1 MSDREFV
8 FRLTGDASGIE
19 AAAARGQA
27 SMRNAAA
34 ATGELDVA
42 QKRASQSSESLAQR
56 LVGMGVGVFSI
67 TALGAAVTSFSQQ
80 LVDAQI
86 RADRLYQQLA
96 TVTGPASAGAQI
108 EYVRAVADRLGLELD
123 STAGAYARFL
133 AAARGTSLEGA
144 ASRAIFE
151 SVAGAASKMGLSADD
166 TAGVL
171 RALEQMMS
179 KGTVQAEELRG
190 QLGERLPGAFQIAA
204 RAMGV
209 TTGELGKLL
218 ERGEVAAS
226 DLLPRLARQLNEEFG
241 GAADQASNTMQ
252 AAVNRVSGA
261 WDTLKQN
268 VAQTGAGN
276 FMRGQLEI
284 LADGVNGV
292 NEAMVRARDSGS
304 GFWMQMVAGSGAV
317 LQFLNPLNAVS
328 YSANAAAGELE
339 QAREKVVRLQAV
351 LDQDSGQIYLAR
363 QIRQLE
369 QFIQKAEQARNSAA
383 ALRAID
389 NETMA
394 SLGRMEREPRDRRLA
409 ALRTLTDQ
417 LSGANSRLAQS
428 IRTLNE
434 SFAEGD
440 INQAEYVR
448 LVLQARDQMAGGGG
462 GSRAKPKAEQPF
474 VGVPDVEVQN
484 ILRQRREDQETD
496 AFFRTQLQKAEERWQ
511 AQADRQQQA
520 ADGLAQQ
527 LVLSADS
534 VNVSLLNSQEARGR
548 AQIALERAQLQ
559 ARLSQMTLN
568 AEQRKAIEDAFA
580 LYVVARQQQL
590 TEELKPEWQRMVEAW
605 DDTHE
610 AMRRTQDQF
619 LTGFVN
625 EGRSAFEQFVMTGR
639 ISATG
644 LVNFI
649 RSEFARMVYDRF
661 LASVVANV
669 GQTIFSAI
677 FGSPGGA
684 TGGGSAPTGG
694 SGLRISGG
702 AATGSN
708 YIKRDML
715 TILHKG
721 EAVIPKKFNPYGGA
735 GSGGSGLGGGVV
747 IHQTFNVAAGADR
760 EAMVTAAE
768 AGRAAAVAQITEMMR
783 RGNAAVA

>member
-1 MSDREFV
+1 VSDREFV
-8 FRLTGDASGIE
+8 FRLTGDSSGID

-27 SMRNAAA
+27 SMRGAAS
-34 ATGELDVA
+34 ATSELDVA
-42 QKRASQSSESLAQR
+42 QKRASQSSDGLVQR
-56 LVGMGVGVFSI
+56 LVGMGVGVFTLSAL
-67 TALGAAVTSFSQQ
+67 TAAAAGFSRQMI
-80 LVDAQI
+80 DAQI
-86 RADRLYQQLA
+86 RADRLFQQLA
-96 TVTGPASAGAQI
+96 SVTSPAAAGAQI
-108 EYVRAVADRLGLELD
+108 EYVRGVANRLGLELD
-123 STAGAYARFL
+123 STAAAYARFL

-144 ASRAIFE
+144 ASRTIFE
-151 SVAGAASKMGLSADD
+151 SVATAASKMGLSADES
-166 TAGVL
+166 AGAL

-190 QLGERLPGAFQIAA
+190 QLGDRLPGAFQIAA

-209 TTGELGKLL
+209 TTGELSKML
-218 ERGEVAAS
+218 ELGQVVSS
-226 DLLPRLARQLNEEFG
+226 DFLPRFAAQLQAEFAG
-241 GAADQASNTMQ
+241 EADKASSTMQ
-252 AAVNRVSGA
+252 AAVNRAKNSWDQLVQAVVQSGPGEA
-261 WDTLKQN
+261 IKSQL
-268 VAQTGAGN
+268 TGAAEVGDRVSQSISQATKEGKG
-276 FMRGQLEI
+276 FF
-284 LADGVNGV
+284 A
-292 NEAMVRARDSGS
+292 AM
-304 GFWMQMVAGSGAV
+304 
-317 LQFLNPLNAVS
+317 
-328 YSANAAAGELE
+328 AAGGNVLFQMLQPFGSFADAAVTTEQRLE
-339 QAREKVVRLQAV
+339 AARTQVVKLQAV
-351 LDQDSGQIYLAR
+351 LDQDKGQIWLDR
-363 QIRQLE
+363 RIRQLQ
-369 QFIQKAEQARNSAA
+369 QFIEETERARNSAA
-383 ALRAID
+383 RLRAID
-389 NETMA
+389 NET
-394 SLGRMEREPRDRRLA
+394 LGAMQRNESEPRERRLA

-428 IRTLNE
+428 VRTLNE
-434 SFAEGD
+434 SFTAGD
-440 INQAEYVR
+440 ISQAEYVR
-448 LVLQARDQMAGGGG
+448 LVQQARDQMAAGGG

-484 ILRQRREDQETD
+484 ILRERREDQDID

-527 LVLSADS
+527 LVLSADA
-534 VNVSLLNSQEARGR
+534 VNASLLTSQEARGR

-559 ARLSQMTLN
+559 ARLQQMTLN
-568 AEQRKAIEDAFA
+568 SEQRKAIEDAFA

-625 EGRSAFEQFVMTGR
+625 EGRSAFEEFAMTGR
-639 ISATG
+639 INARG

-649 RSEFARMVYDRF
+649 RAEFARMVYDRF
-661 LASVVANV
+661 LASVVANI

-677 FGSPGGA
+677 FGTPGGP

-721 EAVIPKKFNPYGGA
+721 EAVIPQKFNPYAGGGGA
-735 GSGGSGLGGGVV
+735 GGLGGGVV
-747 IHQTFNVAAGADR
+747 IHQTFNVAAGVDR
-760 EAMVTAAE
+760 EAMATAAE